1 MSALPLVILE
11 PEGLY
16 VPTDVERSIL
26 ANSLSNTPF
35 EMNYAQ
41 LGEEKP
47 YTDIPISLRERV
59 HGLFVF
65 RHWMSRE
72 EVALFPSLKVV
83 VRMGVGYDRLDR
95 AALHERGVIV
105 CNCPDYGTTE
115 VADHA
120 IALALSLRRGILLHH
135 DAQRR
140 IVYSGMSTPSTP
152 AIWEQ
157 IRSPLIQRSSA
168 SRTFTVLGL
177 GRIGTAVALRA
188 KALGWST
195 VLFYDPYIPAGYERA
210 LGIERARSLK
220 ELFERGDVVSVH
232 CPLTKETRN
241 LVGRSLVEVMKEGSV
256 LINTARGAIV
266 NLDAVEWGL
275 RNGLLSGVGLDTLP
289 EEPIPDPPHPLI
301 AAYQRG
307 EEWLRGRLVITPHSA
322 FYSPESWEDIRT
334 LSYETMRD
342 VLLDGT
348 RRNVISID
356 DE

>member
-1 MSALPLVILE
+1 MSKE
-11 PEGLY
+11 
-16 VPTDVERSIL
+16 D
-26 ANSLSNTPF
+26 
-35 EMNYAQ
+35 
-41 LGEEKP
+41 
-47 YTDIPISLRERV
+47 
-59 HGLFVF
+59 
-65 RHWMSRE
+65 
-72 EVALFPSLKVV
+72 VALFPNLTVV

-95 AALHERGVIV
+95 VALHERGVIV

-135 DAQRR
+135 DAQRM
-140 IVYSGMSTPSTP
+140 IVHRGMAAP
-152 AIWEQ
+152 APPAAWEQ
-157 IRSPLIQRSSA
+157 IWSPLIQRPSA
-168 SRTFTVLGL
+168 SRTFAILGL

-195 VLFYDPYIPAGYERA
+195 VLFYDPYTPAGYERA
-210 LGIERARSLK
+210 LGIERVRSTK
-220 ELFERGDVVSVH
+220 ELFERGDVVSLH
-232 CPLTKETRN
+232 TPLTKETRG
-241 LVGRSLVEVMKEGSV
+241 LVGKDLISVMKDGSV

-275 RNGLLSGVGLDTLP
+275 RGGKLAGVGLDTLP

-301 AAYQRG
+301 SAYQNG
-307 EEWLRGRLVITPHSA
+307 EEWLRGRLVVTPHSA
-322 FYSPESWEDIRT
+322 FFSPESWEDIRT

-342 VLLDGT
+342 VLLDGK